1 MIAGLIGRVHRLTAD
16 SVLLNV
22 NGVIYQVVTSGRTI
36 GDIGAAGDVV
46 ELHTH
51 FVVREDAQLLF
62 GFLSANELIW
72 FQTLIGVNGIGPR
85 LACAVLTRFTPDAL
99 LDAISREEIALL
111 ATVPGI
117 GKRTA
122 SRILLDL
129 RGKLPDQLAGRSV
142 PPSAEQSEVIAAL
155 HALGY
160 TSSEAHAATAELS
173 ADEELP
179 VEQQV
184 LAALRRMGS
193 SSAESG

>member
-1 MIAGLIGRVHRLTAD
+1 MIAGLIGRVHRLTND

-36 GDIGAAGDVV
+36 ADIGATGDEV

-51 FVVREDAQLLF
+51 FVVREDAQTLF
-62 GFLSANELIW
+62 GFLTPNELVW

-111 ATVPGI
+111 STVPGI

-129 RGKLPDQLAGRSV
+129 RGKLPEHLAGTAIPV
-142 PPSAEQSEVIAAL
+142 SAEHTEVIAAL
-155 HALGY
+155 QALGY
-160 TSSEAHAATAELS
+160 SSSEAQAAVAQVPV
-173 ADEELP
+173 DVGLP

-184 LAALRRMGS
+184 LAALRQMGS
-193 SSAESG
+193 S

>member
-1 MIAGLIGRVHRLTAD
+1 MIAGLIGRVHRLTND

-22 NGVIYQVVTSGRTI
+22 SGVIYQVITSGRTI
-36 GDIGAAGDVV
+36 ADIGGEGAEV

-51 FVVREDAQLLF
+51 FVVREDAQMLF
-62 GFLSANELIW
+62 GFLTPSELVW

-85 LACAVLTRFTPDAL
+85 LACAVLTRFTPEAL

-111 ATVPGI
+111 STVPGI

-129 RGKLPDQLAGRSV
+129 RGKLPENLSGDAV
-142 PPSAEQSEVIAAL
+142 PLSAAHSEVIAAL
-155 HALGY
+155 QALGY
-160 TSSEAHAATAELS
+160 SSSEAQAAMAQ
-173 ADEELP
+173 APVDPGVP

-184 LAALRRMGS
+184 LAALRQMGS
-193 SSAESG
+193 S

>member
-1 MIAGLIGRVHRLTAD
+1 MIAGLIGRVHRLTND

-36 GDIGAAGDVV
+36 ADIGAAEDEV

-51 FVVREDAQLLF
+51 FVVREDAQTLF
-62 GFLSANELIW
+62 GFLTSNDLVW

-99 LDAISREEIALL
+99 LDAIAKEEIALL
-111 ATVPGI
+111 STVPGI

-129 RGKLPDQLAGRSV
+129 RGKLPENLSGAPV
-142 PPSAEQSEVIAAL
+142 PVIAEHTEVIAAL
-155 HALGY
+155 QALGY
-160 TSSEAHAATAELS
+160 SSSEAQAAVAQVP
-173 ADEELP
+173 ADAGVP

-193 SSAESG
+193 G

>member
-1 MIAGLIGRVHRLTAD
+1 LIAGLIGRVHRLTND

-36 GDIGAAGDVV
+36 ADIGAAGDEV

-51 FVVREDAQLLF
+51 FVVREDAQTLY
-62 GFLSANELIW
+62 GFLTANELVW
-72 FQTLIGVNGIGPR
+72 FQTLIGVNGVGPR
-85 LACAVLTRFTPDAL
+85 LACAVLTRFTPEAL

-111 ATVPGI
+111 STVPGI

-129 RGKLPDQLAGRSV
+129 RGKLPENLAGS
-142 PPSAEQSEVIAAL
+142 PIPITAEYTEVIAAL
-155 HALGY
+155 QALGY
-160 TSSEAHAATAELS
+160 SSSEAQAAVAQLP
-173 ADEELP
+173 DDPGVP

-184 LAALRRMGS
+184 LAALRQMGS
-193 SSAESG
+193 S

>member
-1 MIAGLIGRVHRLTAD
+1 MIAGLIGRVHRLTND

-36 GDIGAAGDVV
+36 ADIGAAGDEV

-51 FVVREDAQLLF
+51 FVVREDAQTLF
-62 GFLSANELIW
+62 GFLTSNELVW

-99 LDAISREEIALL
+99 LDAIAREEIALL
-111 ATVPGI
+111 STVPGI

-129 RGKLPDQLAGRSV
+129 RGKLPENLSGAPV
-142 PPSAEQSEVIAAL
+142 PVSAEYTEVIAAL
-155 HALGY
+155 QALGY
-160 TSSEAHAATAELS
+160 SSSEAQAAVAQVP
-173 ADEELP
+173 ADAGVP

-184 LAALRRMGS
+184 LTALRQMGS
-193 SSAESG
+193 G

>member
-1 MIAGLIGRVHRLTAD
+1 MIAGLIGRVHRLTND

-36 GDIGAAGDVV
+36 ADIGGVGDDV

-51 FVVREDAQLLF
+51 FVVREDAQMLF
-62 GFLSANELIW
+62 GFLTPNELVW

-85 LACAVLTRFTPDAL
+85 LACAVLTRFTPEAL

-111 ATVPGI
+111 STVPGI

-129 RGKLPDQLAGRSV
+129 RGKLPEDLSGDAV
-142 PPSAEQSEVIAAL
+142 PLSAAHSEVIAAL
-155 HALGY
+155 QALGY
-160 TSSEAHAATAELS
+160 SSSEAQAAVAQ
-173 ADEELP
+173 APVDPGVP
-179 VEQQV
+179 VELQV
-184 LAALRRMGS
+184 LAALRQMGS
-193 SSAESG
+193 S

>member
-1 MIAGLIGRVHRLTAD
+1 MIAGLIGRVHRLTND

-36 GDIGAAGDVV
+36 AELGGAGDVI

-51 FVVREDAQLLF
+51 FVVREDAQTLF
-62 GFLSANELIW
+62 GFLSANELVW

-85 LACAVLTRFTPDAL
+85 LACAVLTRFSPDAL
-99 LDAISREEIALL
+99 LAAISQEEVALL

-129 RGKLPDQLAGRSV
+129 RGKLPDHLSGTSV
-142 PPSAEQSEVIAAL
+142 PPTAEQSEVIAAL
-155 HALGY
+155 QALGY
-160 TSSEAHAATAELS
+160 SSSEAQAAVAQVP

-184 LAALRRMGS
+184 LAALRQMGS
-193 SSAESG
+193 G

>member
-1 MIAGLIGRVHRLTAD
+1 MIAGLIGRVHRLTND

-36 GDIGAAGDVV
+36 AEIGADGEEV

-51 FVVREDAQLLF
+51 FVVREDAQTLY
-62 GFLSANELIW
+62 GFLTANELVW

-85 LACAVLTRFTPDAL
+85 LACAVLTRFTPEAL

-111 ATVPGI
+111 STVPGI

-129 RGKLPDQLAGRSV
+129 RGKLPENLSGSPV
-142 PPSAEQSEVIAAL
+142 PVTAAHTEVIAAL
-155 HALGY
+155 QALGY
-160 TSSEAHAATAELS
+160 SSSEAQAAVAQLPDD
-173 ADEELP
+173 AGVP

-184 LAALRRMGS
+184 LTALRQMGS
-193 SSAESG
+193 S

>member
-1 MIAGLIGRVHRLTAD
+1 MIAGLIGRIHRLTND

-36 GDIGAAGDVV
+36 SDAGADGDEI

-51 FVVREDAQLLF
+51 FVVREDAQTLY
-62 GFLSANELIW
+62 GFLTGNELVW

-85 LACAVLTRFTPDAL
+85 LACAVLTRFTPESL
-99 LDAISREEIALL
+99 LDAISREEVALL
-111 ATVPGI
+111 STVPGI

-129 RGKLPDQLAGRSV
+129 RGKLPENLSGAVV
-142 PPSAEQSEVIAAL
+142 PITAEHSDVIAAL
-155 HALGY
+155 RALGY
-160 TSSEAHAATAELS
+160 SSSEAQAAVAQLPVD
-173 ADEELP
+173 DEVP

-184 LAALRRMGS
+184 LAALRQMGS
-193 SSAESG
+193 S

>member
-1 MIAGLIGRVHRLTAD
+1 MIAGLIGRVHRLTND

-36 GDIGAAGDVV
+36 ADIGAAGDEV

-51 FVVREDAQLLF
+51 FVVREDAQTLF
-62 GFLSANELIW
+62 GFLTLNELVW

-99 LDAISREEIALL
+99 LDAIAREEIALL
-111 ATVPGI
+111 STVPGI

-129 RGKLPDQLAGRSV
+129 RGKLPENLSGAPV
-142 PPSAEQSEVIAAL
+142 PVSAEHTEVIAAL
-155 HALGY
+155 QALGY
-160 TSSEAHAATAELS
+160 SSSEAQAAVAQVP
-173 ADEELP
+173 ADAGVP

-184 LAALRRMGS
+184 LTALRRMGS
-193 SSAESG
+193 G